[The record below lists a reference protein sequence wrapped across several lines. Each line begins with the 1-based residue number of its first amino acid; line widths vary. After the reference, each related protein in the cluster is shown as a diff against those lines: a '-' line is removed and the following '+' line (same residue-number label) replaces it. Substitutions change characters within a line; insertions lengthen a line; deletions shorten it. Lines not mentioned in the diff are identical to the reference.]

1 MEKAPAVTIFSHCLS
16 PCPVSA
22 VPLLSPR
29 LVPPACLVLAL
40 LLGGCSSLSRSPRK
54 AESPW
59 WDAHMP
65 ADADTV
71 ALTSQV
77 PPPEPLKPEPLKADT
92 LEPAAADSLA
102 PADAAKP
109 STPAAR
115 PTQEMPAITPE
126 QWAARREAY
135 SRRSEDDRQ
144 RVRQVNEYAYWCLE
158 QGLWDEARIHLQQA
172 VARDSLSASLHNNL
186 GIIHERLGQH
196 DRARQHYRMAAE
208 LNPSRDLYGVNL
220 QRLRASLEQPRPARR
235 DSLGDDELLMPPP
248 RGDRRPDMGMAP
260 APASGA
266 QGWAIEGGAS
276 GES

>member
-1 MEKAPAVTIFSHCLS
+1 
-16 PCPVSA
+16 
-22 VPLLSPR
+22 
-29 LVPPACLVLAL
+29 
-40 LLGGCSSLSRSPRK
+40 
-54 AESPW
+54 
-59 WDAHMP
+59 MP

-77 PPPEPLKPEPLKADT
+77 PPPEPLEPDT
-92 LEPAAADSLA
+92 LSSAATDSLA
-102 PADAAKP
+102 SVDAAGRAAQVE
-109 STPAAR
+109 PATEEA
-115 PTQEMPAITPE
+115 PAITPE

-135 SRRSEDDRQ
+135 NRRSDDDRR

-172 VARDSLSASLHNNL
+172 VERDSLSASLHNNL

-220 QRLRASLEQPRPARR
+220 QRLRASLEQPRPAHR
-235 DSLGDDELLMPPP
+235 DSLDDDELLMPPP
-248 RGDRRPDMGMAP
+248 RGDRRPDMDMAP
-260 APASGA
+260 APASDA
-266 QGWAIEGGAS
+266 QGWAIEGGTN